1 VNAPAPDLTPPP
13 GGGTSFTLSNGT
25 QITLPAHDE
34 FYQQIT
40 VRNRGLISDEDQ
52 QRLRAAN
59 ILIAGCGSVGGA
71 AVEPLVRLG
80 AEHLV
85 LAEPDGYDLHN
96 INRQSV
102 RLQDVGRNKAEV
114 FKEAIGD
121 INPYASVTVEPH
133 GITPENVERVV
144 RDASVILDA
153 VDVTTRPPLR
163 AKFLLHKAAKQFRKP
178 IIAGYDIAGLQ
189 MMLVYDYRD
198 PSVQTMNG
206 RVQESEIE
214 TITPIEFL
222 YKVIIS
228 WPVPPLPNEIIPV
241 MLSQI
246 RGETSGFPQ
255 IVYTCHLFGVLATRA
270 VLDLLARRPVR
281 ARTIV
286 DVDDIVRPAAEKA
299 RVFVKRVQ
307 GLLQL
312 NSAFRRSRSQ
322 QRS

>member
-1 VNAPAPDLTPPP
+1 MSELTPP
-13 GGGTSFTLSNGT
+13 GSGTTFTLSNGN
-25 QITLPAHDE
+25 QIELPKHDE
-34 FYQQIT
+34 FYRQIT
-40 VRNRGLISDEDQ
+40 VRNRGLIAEDDQ
-52 QRLRAAN
+52 RRLRQAN

-71 AVEPLVRLG
+71 AVEPLVRMG
-80 AEHLV
+80 AESFT

-102 RLQDVGRNKAEV
+102 RLQDIGRNKAEV
-114 FKEAIGD
+114 FQENMRD
-121 INPYASVTVEPH
+121 INPYASIVVEPH

-144 RDASVILDA
+144 QASAVILDA

-163 AKFLLHKAAKQFRKP
+163 AKFLLHKAAKKYRKP
-178 IIAGYDIAGLQ
+178 VIAGYDIAGLQ
-189 MMLVYDYRD
+189 MLLVYDYRK
-198 PSVQTMNG
+198 STVEIMNG
-206 RVQESEIE
+206 KVREDEVE

-228 WPVPPLPNEIIPV
+228 WPVPPLPLEIIPV

-270 VLDLLARRPVR
+270 VLDVLAGRPVR
-281 ARTIV
+281 PKTLV
-286 DVDDIVRPAAEKA
+286 DVNDVLRPAGEKA
-299 RVFVKRVQ
+299 WVFVKRVR

-322 QRS
+322 AGS

>member
-1 VNAPAPDLTPPP
+1 VSAPVPDPVAPA

-25 QITLPAHDE
+25 EITLPAHDE
-34 FYQQIT
+34 FYRQIT
-40 VRNRGLISDEDQ
+40 VRNRGLIADADQ

-59 ILIAGCGSVGGA
+59 ILVAGCGSVGGA
-71 AVEPLVRLG
+71 AIEPLVRLG
-80 AEHLV
+80 AESLV

-121 INPYASVTVEPH
+121 INPYASVVVEPH
-133 GITPENVERVV
+133 GITPDNVERVV
-144 RDASVILDA
+144 QQASVILDA

-163 AKFLLHKAAKQFRKP
+163 AKFLLHKAARQFRKP
-178 IIAGYDIAGLQ
+178 VIAGYDIAGLQ
-189 MMLVYDYRD
+189 MLLVYDYRD
-198 PSVQTMNG
+198 PSIQVLNG
-206 RVQESEIE
+206 RVKEAEIE
-214 TITPIEFL
+214 TIQPIDFL

-270 VLDLLARRPVR
+270 VVDVLAGRPVR
-281 ARTIV
+281 AKTMV
-286 DVDDIVRPAAEKA
+286 DVDDILRPPAERA
-299 RVFVKRVQ
+299 RVFIKRVR

-312 NSAFRRSRSQ
+312 NSEFRRSKSQ
-322 QRS
+322 GRA

>member
-1 VNAPAPDLTPPP
+1 M
-13 GGGTSFTLSNGT
+13 LSNGA

-34 FYQQIT
+34 FYRQIT
-40 VRNRGLISDEDQ
+40 VRNRGLIGDADQ
-52 QRLRAAN
+52 QRLRMAN

-114 FKEAIGD
+114 FQEAIGD
-121 INPYASVTVEPH
+121 INPYASVVVEPH
-133 GITPENVERVV
+133 GITPENVDRVV
-144 RDASVILDA
+144 REASVILDA

-163 AKFLLHKAAKQFRKP
+163 AKFLLHKAAKQHRKP
-178 IIAGYDIAGLQ
+178 VIAGYDIAGLQ

-198 PSVQTMNG
+198 PAVQTMNG
-206 RVQESEIE
+206 RLKEAEIE

-222 YKVIIS
+222 YRVIIS

-270 VLDLLARRPVR
+270 VLDLLAGRPVR

-286 DVDDIVRPAAEKA
+286 DVDDIVRPATEKA
-299 RVFVKRVQ
+299 RVFVKRVR

-312 NSAFRRSRSQ
+312 NSEFRRSRSL
-322 QRS
+322 RGS